1 MTAFDPYRLDQL
13 ARRERGR
20 LIANL
25 VHRLGPHRLELAED
39 MVQEAVLAAISS
51 WPYSGMP
58 DKPEAWLA
66 RVAQNKAIDRLR
78 REGREDLFEED
89 KDPRERNNTID
100 NITDPR
106 LSDPEL
112 KLMFLCC
119 HGMLTEEDRLMLT
132 LKIVSGFTAAEV
144 ASVFLLSESAVAQRL
159 ARAKRKLRLD
169 EDRLV
174 AGISRFEVN
183 ARLETVLKVIYL
195 MFSAGYAP
203 RFGDR
208 LILKDVAFE
217 ALRLAEA
224 IVGDAE
230 TATPEAHALVALL
243 AFQSS
248 RFDARAD
255 REGKLLLLKD
265 QKREVWD
272 QQLTEK
278 ALYHMPLSQQG
289 HGISRYHI
297 EASIAAVHA
306 LAPSW
311 QQTDWAAICAL
322 YKALE
327 KVADSPVVQ
336 ISYSVAEAFG
346 GNLEAGLARLEHI
359 SVNPAV
365 QHYAPYYLAR
375 AEIYKQMQEL
385 EEAEQMLTKAQA
397 CSLSSVTNEY
407 IQSVLFA

>member
-1 MTAFDPYRLDQL
+1 MTAFDPNRLDQL

-58 DKPEAWLA
+58 DKPAAWLA

-78 REGREDLFEED
+78 REGREGLFEED
-89 KDPRERNNTID
+89 NDPREQTGVAD
-100 NITDPR
+100 NISDPR

-112 KLMFLCC
+112 KLIFLCC
-119 HGMLTEEDRLMLT
+119 HPVLSEQDRLMLT
-132 LKIVSGFTAAEV
+132 LKIVSGFTASEI
-144 ASVFLLSESAVAQRL
+144 ASIFLISESAAAQRL

-169 EDRLV
+169 EQQLLS
-174 AGISRFEVN
+174 GISRFEVK

-217 ALRLAEA
+217 ALRLAEV
-224 IVGDAE
+224 IVADEE
-230 TATPEAHALVALL
+230 TTTPEAHALVALL

-248 RFDARAD
+248 RFNARMD
-255 REGKLLLLKD
+255 EDGKLLLLKE
-265 QKREVWD
+265 QNRKLWD
-272 QQLTEK
+272 HKLTEK
-278 ALYHMPLSQQG
+278 ALCHMPLSQNG
-289 HGISRYHI
+289 HALSRYHI

-306 LAPSW
+306 LAPTW
-311 QQTDWAAICAL
+311 KQTDWAAICAL
-322 YKALE
+322 YNALE
-327 KVADSPVVQ
+327 QVADSPVVQ

-346 GNLEAGLARLEHI
+346 GEPKAGLKRLKDIPE
-359 SVNPAV
+359 VEG
-365 QHYAPYYLAR
+365 YTPYYLAH
-375 AEIYKQMQEL
+375 AEIYRQLNNYM
-385 EEAEQMLTKAQA
+385 EAENMLEKARGCDA
-397 CSLSSVTNEY
+397 SMVTADFLMGLTY
-407 IQSVLFA
+407 S